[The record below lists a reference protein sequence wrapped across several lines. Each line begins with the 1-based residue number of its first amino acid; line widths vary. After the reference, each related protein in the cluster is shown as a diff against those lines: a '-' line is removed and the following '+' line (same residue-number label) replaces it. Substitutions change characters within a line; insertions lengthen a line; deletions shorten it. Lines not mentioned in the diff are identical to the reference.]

1 MTELRVLFPVW
12 SIKPM
17 SWYRIEPLARAV
29 AKYVDLEI
37 LVSSDVELPV
47 IDWASFVKVCPLPDV
62 RRIPQVLQYCRDVL
76 MKAKDFDVLYNF
88 SSGPLVEMLCAILAT
103 MAKKPS
109 VMHINGDGA
118 HARGFFYQPFEAFA
132 QDALDLIALNQ
143 MDALVPISSRYRDIM
158 RAKVKDP
165 SRVLEPLPTSVNLE
179 QFQPS
184 PHPLKVTPGYGGRIS
199 PEKGANFLH
208 QVMGATPGLEYVLA
222 GPVNEILK
230 EWVFPRNTHYMGVLH
245 HERMVDFYE
254 EVSVILLPSHDE
266 GIPGN
271 ILEAYACGR
280 PVIVTPQATPP
291 ELKVIGW
298 ELPHD
303 LEAWTELLSSLGP
316 MGLLEKGY
324 KAREYIETWPTWDDY
339 GRGMLKTFQEV
350 AR

>member
-1 MTELRVLFPVW
+1 MTELRVLFPIW
-12 SIKPM
+12 SIRPM
-17 SWYRIEPLARAV
+17 SWYRHAPLLESVAR
-29 AKYVDLEI
+29 YVDLEI
-37 LVSSDVELPV
+37 LVSSAVELPV
-47 IDWASFVKVCPLPDV
+47 IDWASFVMVSPYPDV

-76 MKAKDFDVLYNF
+76 MKAKDFDVLYCF
-88 SSGPLVEMLCAILAT
+88 SSGPLVELLCAILAT
-103 MAKKPS
+103 MAKKPA
-109 VMHINGDGA
+109 VMHINGDGS

-132 QDALDLIALNQ
+132 QDALDIIALNQ
-143 MDALVPISSRYRDIM
+143 MDALVPINSRYRDRM
-158 RAKVKDP
+158 KAKIKDP
-165 SRVLEPLPTSVNLE
+165 RRVLEPQPTSVNLKH
-179 QFQPS
+179 FHPS

-208 QVMGATPGLEYVLA
+208 KVMEANLGLEFVLA
-222 GPVNEILK
+222 GPVNKILK

-245 HERMVDFYE
+245 YERMADFYQ
-254 EVSVILLPSHDE
+254 EVSVILLPSHGE

-280 PVIVTPQATPP
+280 PVIVSPEATPP

-303 LEAWTELLSSLGP
+303 VDAWTELLSSLTP
-316 MGLLEKGY
+316 EILHEKGVE
-324 KAREYIETWPTWDDY
+324 ARRYIETWPTWDDY

>member
-17 SWYRIEPLARAV
+17 SWYRIAPLLEAV

-37 LVSSDVELPV
+37 LVSSDVELPE
-47 IDWASFVKVCPLPDV
+47 IEWARFVTVTPYPDV

-76 MKAKDFDVLYNF
+76 MKAQDFDVLYNF
-88 SSGPLVEMLCAILAT
+88 SSGPLVEMLCSILAT
-103 MAKKPS
+103 MAKKPA

-118 HARGFFYQPFEAFA
+118 HARTYFYSAFETLA
-132 QDALDLIALNQ
+132 QNALDVIALNQ
-143 MDALVPISSRYRDIM
+143 MDAMVPISSRFRDII

-165 SRVLEPLPTSVNLE
+165 SRVLEPQPTSVDLQ
-179 QFQPS
+179 QFHPS

-199 PEKGANFLH
+199 PEKGADFLH
-208 QVMGATPGLEYVLA
+208 KVIEANQELEFILA
-222 GPVNEILK
+222 GPVNEVLETWI
-230 EWVFPRNTHYMGVLH
+230 FPRNTHYMGVLRY
-245 HERMVDFYE
+245 EAMPRFYE
-254 EVSVILLPSHDE
+254 ESSVVLLPSYGE

-271 ILEAYACGR
+271 ILEAYASGR

-291 ELKVIGW
+291 ELEVIGW

-303 LEAWTELLSSLGP
+303 VDAWTKLLRSLTPEILERKGLEAR
-316 MGLLEKGY
+316 K
-324 KAREYIETWPTWDDY
+324 YIETWPTWDDY
-339 GRGMLKTFQEV
+339 GRRMLEVFQEV